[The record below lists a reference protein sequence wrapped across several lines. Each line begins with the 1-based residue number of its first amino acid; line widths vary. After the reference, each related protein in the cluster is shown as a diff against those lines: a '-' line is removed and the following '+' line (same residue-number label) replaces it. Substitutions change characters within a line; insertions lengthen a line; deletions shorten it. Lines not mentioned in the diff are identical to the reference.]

1 MKTELFKV
9 FQCQSCYSMA
19 IYYLHYKPEQAL
31 FVKWW
36 WVCDVCGAKSKPTM
50 ARAEIFWKWFDI
62 EKKKRGIV

>member
-1 MKTELFKV
+1 
-9 FQCQSCYSMA
+9 MA